1 MELPGNTT
9 YLQNNFLISGD
20 VDTLE
25 VMVRAQ
31 QQSFKTIVPRP
42 GLLNRESCPESVLI
56 SEYSTSGPWRSGSLM
71 AREMASIAKRPVPHL
86 ADQLR
91 VEACLLGGD
100 VIQVADAIHVTLCGC
115 HVQWRVV
122 VVVQAPN
129 VGTKRHQE
137 EKAVEVT
144 IGGCQVERRVPPY
157 VTLVQVAVPG
167 RSVVPVIHGEEL
179 IHHAR
184 HHCVSSTPPPPS
196 SSSSC
201 GDVVVGD
208 RPKCHVCPAVL
219 PQPAVPDE
227 WSRADGDEDE
237 MASGPPP
244 LSTFTQPT
252 PASPSHSSTRKRS
265 APVLATQPASKK
277 LPSSAFYQLSAPPP
291 QPGKGKA
298 SDTSVKPRKRGRG
311 SSSSRTTEEEL
322 GWHNREENDQTP
334 EPLNFTPARAPGPAL
349 DPTVAWSPLSIFR
362 LFFSAS
368 VVHTIIANTNANA
381 LKRLQAGKKHV
392 WKMLTVRDFYIFLS
406 IIIFSGLVPVHN
418 RSDYWRKKWPLT
430 SDSQVIRCPGT
441 ASEPSCGHCTLAT
454 LKKTRKTIAKGTPLI
469 FIVDLFGD
477 LSTKNIGC
485 CGTIRKNRVGFPQT
499 ELNGLPKKAER
510 GDLRWIRKGKLLF
523 IKWMDSREVTMCST
537 VHAAFSGQTVQRKV
551 KQAGVWQTKTVPV
564 PDAKCWNMLK
574 ALQLHPPPP
583 PPPLTCGP
591 MLYGE
596 DASIRKYCRNCHDA
610 GKKRVKTPWHC

>member
-1 MELPGNTT
+1 MEMRMKWLLDP
-9 YLQNNFLISGD
+9 
-20 VDTLE
+20 
-25 VMVRAQ
+25 
-31 QQSFKTIVPRP
+31 TI
-42 GLLNRESCPESVLI
+42 
-56 SEYSTSGPWRSGSLM
+56 
-71 AREMASIAKRPVPHL
+71 
-86 ADQLR
+86 
-91 VEACLLGGD
+91 
-100 VIQVADAIHVTLCGC
+100 
-115 HVQWRVV
+115 
-122 VVVQAPN
+122 
-129 VGTKRHQE
+129 
-137 EKAVEVT
+137 
-144 IGGCQVERRVPPY
+144 
-157 VTLVQVAVPG
+157 
-167 RSVVPVIHGEEL
+167 
-179 IHHAR
+179 
-184 HHCVSSTPPPPS
+184 
-196 SSSSC
+196 
-201 GDVVVGD
+201 
-208 RPKCHVCPAVL
+208 
-219 PQPAVPDE
+219 
-227 WSRADGDEDE
+227 
-237 MASGPPP
+237 
-244 LSTFTQPT
+244 PT

-418 RSDYWRKKWPLT
+418 RSDYWRKKWPYNFRFPGDTMSRDRFGAIMWSLHLSNLEEDEENNRKRNTADST
-430 SDSQVIRCPGT
+430 SVTDLLPFPLLGVGY
-441 ASEPSCGHCTLAT
+441 TL
-454 LKKTRKTIAKGTPLI
+454 
-469 FIVDLFGD
+469 FVDNFYTSPNLFGD

-485 CGTIRKNRVGFPQT
+485 CGTIRKNRLT
-499 ELNGLPKKAER
+499 ELNDLPKKAER

-564 PDAKCWNMLK
+564 PDAKLEY
-574 ALQLHPPPP
+574 AEGSAPPPP
-583 PPPLTCGP
+583 PTTPPPLTCGP
-591 MLYGE
+591 ISYGE

-610 GKKRVKTPWHC
+610 GNKRVKTPWHC